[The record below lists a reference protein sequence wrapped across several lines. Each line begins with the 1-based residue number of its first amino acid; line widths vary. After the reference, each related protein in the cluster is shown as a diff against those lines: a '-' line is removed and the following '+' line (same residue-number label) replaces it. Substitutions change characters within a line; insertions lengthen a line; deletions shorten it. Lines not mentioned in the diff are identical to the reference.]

1 MTKRTRDPATQGTG
15 GVTAGAALQA
25 FPDAGAAAGGVL
37 HDSYGLG
44 SALIVAIVIA
54 ALGALTLL
62 SRGGRTSALPGRF
75 ASIWLRGAGR
85 RRRCHT
91 AQSMKQRKGYEEHSE
106 LPFAAQPGPLQE
118 GELTCPAR
126 L

>member
-1 MTKRTRDPATQGTG
+1 MTKRTRDPARQGTG
-15 GVTAGAALQA
+15 GVSPGAAFQA
-25 FPDAGAAAGGVL
+25 FLDAGAAACGVL

-44 SALIVAIVIA
+44 SALIVAIVMA

-62 SRGGRTSALPGRF
+62 SRGGAAISSARAGSVDMAAR
-75 ASIWLRGAGR
+75 AGR
-85 RRRCHT
+85 WRRCHT
-91 AQSMKQRKGYEEHSE
+91 AQSMKQREGYEEHSE

-118 GELTCPAR
+118 GELPCPVR